1 LIATNPGFPP
11 GFFVGG
17 KYMMKYIFES
27 PDRGE
32 TVYKR
37 RPGQTDRVLHYVSPS
52 KKQDQESHERF
63 LMWGKILLAAKT
75 NPALN
80 AVIEQAEMLYH
91 LTRNND

>member
-32 TVYKR
+32 TVYR
-37 RPGQTDRVLHYVSPS
+37 RVPGNVERELCYQSEQ
-52 KKQDQESHERF
+52 KKQQQLGEAQWLIWRN
-63 LMWGKILLAAKT
+63 ILEAAEY
-75 NPALN
+75 NPALQ
-80 AVIEQAEMLYH
+80 QALDRAKLLYELSH
-91 LTRNND
+91 ND